1 MFMSMFSHFDISQ
14 GKMWSFSFGD
24 VLTKDENLKPK
35 MDDPSS
41 STVAKSK
48 IATKDILNPSST
60 PTGTKKNKTRLGPRF
75 APELD
80 GLHCFE
86 SIVPC

>member
-24 VLTKDENLKPK
+24 VPTKDENLKPK

-41 STVAKSK
+41 STAAKSK
-48 IATKDILNPSST
+48 TATKDPNPSST

>member
-14 GKMWSFSFGD
+14 GQIWSSFFG
-24 VLTKDENLKPK
+24 VGPSKDGNSKPNTEA
-35 MDDPSS
+35 PSS
-41 STVAKSK
+41 SVVAKSK
-48 IATKDILNPSST
+48 TVTKDPNPSSQ
-60 PTGTKKNKTRLGPRF
+60 PAGGAKQNSTRLMPRF

-86 SIVPC
+86 SIIPC